1 MAMRYHASRGIG
13 AVLLVVMVLGLAV
26 SASAQSLVLPPA
38 SAVEEAAAKAG
49 PVRQLSINDAIQ
61 LALEQNLGLQIQRY
75 EPQIA
80 DESIVQV
87 KTSWAPVLTSS
98 VQNNNSTSPV
108 GSFLSGA
115 VGKLTNQTT
124 DAKIGASQQLPWFGS
139 SYSVSWDNTR
149 TKSNS
154 TFSSPNPA
162 VRSNVNVNFT
172 QPLVR
177 NFRTDAIRQQLELAK
192 LTRQTS
198 DVTLRQAITVTQR
211 NVRYAYWNLAYAV
224 ASLDVQRQSLDLAQ
238 ESLKN
243 NRSRVEV
250 GTMAPIDIIQAEAEV
265 ASREQG
271 VIVAESQVAQA
282 EDNLRT
288 LIFDPSSPG
297 FWNIRLELTD
307 KPEFQTPT
315 IDLDGAIK
323 AALEQRTD
331 LIQAKNSLRMSD
343 VNIGYYRN
351 QLLPDVSVQASY
363 SVAGQGGTEIQFGS
377 GFPPAPIS
385 SGKIGYGSVLNQ
397 MFTNDFPTWSV
408 GLSFSYPLGRSTAEA
423 NLARARLQYT
433 QSQLQLRNAELQVTT
448 QVRDVAR
455 QVNTNTKR
463 VAATRAAAQ
472 LALKRL
478 EAEQKKF
485 AAGMSTSFLVF
496 QAQRDLAQARNDELS
511 ALLDFNKSLVDF
523 QAVQEAPVTG
533 SAGSVSVA
541 GSGSSIR

>member
-1 MAMRYHASRGIG
+1 
-13 AVLLVVMVLGLAV
+13 MVLGLAV
-26 SASAQSLVLPPA
+26 SAAAQSLVLRPA
-38 SAVEEAAAKAG
+38 TALDQAAGQAG

-61 LALEQNLGLQIQRY
+61 LALEQNLGLRIQRF

-98 VQNNNSTSPV
+98 VSNDNSTSPV

-115 VGKLTNQTT
+115 VGKLTNHTT
-124 DAKIGASQQLPWFGS
+124 SASVGASQQLPWYGG
-139 SYSVSWDNTR
+139 SYSVAWNNTR
-149 TKSNS
+149 SKSNS
-154 TFSSPNPA
+154 SFSSPNPA
-162 VRSNVNVNFT
+162 VRSNIAFNFT
-172 QPLVR
+172 QPLLR
-177 NFRTDAIRQQLELAK
+177 NFKTDAVRQQLELSK
-192 LTRQTS
+192 LTRETS
-198 DVTLRQAITVTQR
+198 DVTLRQAIVITQR
-211 NVRYAYWNLAYAV
+211 NVRYAYWNLAYAN
-224 ASLDVQRQSLDLAQ
+224 ASLAVQRQSLDLAR

-243 NRSRVEV
+243 NRARVEV

-307 KPEFQTPT
+307 KPDFQTAT
-315 IDLDGAIK
+315 IDLDGAVK
-323 AALEQRTD
+323 NALERRTD
-331 LIQAKNSLRMSD
+331 LVQAKNSLRMSD
-343 VNIGYYRN
+343 VNIGYYQN

-363 SVAGQGGTEIQFGS
+363 GVAGQGGTEIQFGG
-377 GFPPAPIS
+377 GFPPVAI
-385 SGKIGYGSVLNQ
+385 GKGSIGYGNVLSQ

-408 GLSFSYPLGRSTAEA
+408 GLSFSYPLGKSTAEA
-423 NLARARLQYT
+423 NLARARLQYA
-433 QSQLQLRNAELQVTT
+433 QSQLQLKNAELQVTT

-455 QVNTNTKR
+455 QVNTNMKR

-472 LALKRL
+472 LATKRL

-496 QAQRDLAQARNDELS
+496 QAQRDLAQAQNDELS
-511 ALLDFNKSLVDF
+511 SLLDLNKSLVDF

-533 SAGSVSVA
+533 GAGSVSVA
-541 GSGSSIR
+541 GGGSSIR

>member
-1 MAMRYHASRGIG
+1 MRHQASRGIG
-13 AVLLVVMVLGLAV
+13 IVVLVVMVLGLAV
-26 SASAQSLVLPPA
+26 SAAAQSLVLQPA
-38 SAVEEAAAKAG
+38 GALDQAAGQVG
-49 PVRQLSINDAIQ
+49 PVRQLSVNDAIQ
-61 LALEQNLGLQIQRY
+61 LALEQNLGLQIQRF

-98 VQNNNSTSPV
+98 ASNNNSTSPV

-124 DAKIGASQQLPWFGS
+124 SANLGANQQLPWYGGN
-139 SYSVSWDNTR
+139 YSVSWQNTR
-149 TKSNS
+149 TTSNS
-154 TFSSPNPA
+154 SFSSPNPA
-162 VRSNVNVNFT
+162 VQSRISFNFT
-172 QPLVR
+172 QPLAR
-177 NFRTDAIRQQLELAK
+177 NFKTDAVRQQLALAK
-192 LTRQTS
+192 LTRETS
-198 DVTLRQAITVTQR
+198 DVTLRQAIIITQR
-211 NVRYAYWNLAYAV
+211 NVRYAYWNLAYAI
-224 ASLDVQRQSLDLAQ
+224 ASLAVQRQSLDLAR

-243 NRSRVEV
+243 NRARVEV
-250 GTMAPIDIIQAEAEV
+250 GTMAPIDIIEAEAEV
-265 ASREQG
+265 AAREQG

-288 LIFDPSSPG
+288 LIFDPSSPE

-307 KPEFQTPT
+307 TPEFQTPT
-315 IDLDGAIK
+315 IDLEGAITT
-323 AALEQRTD
+323 ALERRTD
-331 LIQAKNSLRMSD
+331 LIQAKNILRMSD

-351 QLLPDVSVQASY
+351 QLLPDVNVQAGY
-363 SVAGQGGTEIQFGS
+363 SVAGQGGTEIEFGG
-377 GFPPAPIS
+377 GFPPIPIS
-385 SGKIGYGSVLNQ
+385 SGNISYGNVLSQ
-397 MFTNDFPTWSV
+397 MFKTEFPTWSV
-408 GLSFSYPLGRSTAEA
+408 GVSFSYPLGTSTAEA
-423 NLARARLQYT
+423 NLARARLQYA
-433 QSQLQLRNAELQVTT
+433 QSQLQLKNAELQVTT

-455 QVNTNTKR
+455 QVNTNMKR

-472 LALKRL
+472 LATKRL

-496 QAQRDLAQARNDELS
+496 QAQRDLAQAQNDELS

-541 GSGSSIR
+541 GGGSSIR